1 MNAQRDARR
10 YLSAAGQVART
21 VVRGRLQGFEAAS
34 TARLAGAVRVSVDG
48 RLRIGPRTLIDGRAG
63 PVILTC
69 EDGGEITIGEHCFFN
84 YAVDLH
90 CRRSITFGDRV
101 LLGPY
106 VAIADNQGHA
116 VDASADDTPRPV
128 VIGDNVWIGR
138 RAMVMPGVTI
148 GSGTVVG
155 AGSIVTRDLE
165 PGVLAVGAPAKV
177 VRALDLPAG
186 WRR

>member
-1 MNAQRDARR
+1 MRSTADVRR
-10 YLSAAGQVART
+10 YVTAGAQVART
-21 VVRGRLQGFEAAS
+21 VVRSRVNGFEAAS
-34 TARLAGAVRVSVDG
+34 TARVAGSVRLSVDG
-48 RLRIGPRTLIDGRAG
+48 RLRIGPRTLVDGRAG
-63 PVILTC
+63 TVIITC

-90 CRRSITFGDRV
+90 CRSSITFGDRV

-106 VAIADNQGHA
+106 VAIADNQGHG
-116 VDASADDTPRPV
+116 VDPADDDAPRPV

-155 AGSIVTRDLE
+155 AGAIVTHDL
-165 PGVLAVGAPAKV
+165 PPAVVAVGTPARV
-177 VRALDLPAG
+177 IHTLNLPAG

>member
-1 MNAQRDARR
+1 MSARRDARR
-10 YLSAAGQVART
+10 YVLAAGQVART
-21 VVRGRLQGFEAAS
+21 SVRSRLQGFEAAS
-34 TARLAGAVRVSVDG
+34 TARLAGSVQVSVDG

-63 PVILTC
+63 TVIVTC

-90 CRRSITFGDRV
+90 CKRSITFGDRV

-116 VDASADDTPRPV
+116 VEPGVPDDPKPV

-148 GSGTVVG
+148 GAGTVVG

-165 PGVLAVGAPAKV
+165 PGVLAVGAPARV